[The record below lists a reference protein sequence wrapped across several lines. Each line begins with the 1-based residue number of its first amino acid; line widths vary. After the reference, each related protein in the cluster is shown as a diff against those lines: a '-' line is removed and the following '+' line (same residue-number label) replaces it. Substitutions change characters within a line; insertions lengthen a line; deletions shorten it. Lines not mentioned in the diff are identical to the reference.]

1 MAQLPQVALLVV
13 VVVVVVAHNDVG
25 AEEPAAGEK
34 MEEACFYSQVFHD
47 QQRKSF
53 DVSNDLVQT
62 SEVLLAHSFSA
73 SYSMEGLMV
82 FVDGRNMQE
91 LQEEDAKNLGIVI
104 DSMQEG
110 MECARKVTQ
119 CSVRRK
125 DVAVVV
131 LDP

>member
-1 MAQLPQVALLVV
+1 MAQLTQVVLLGVV
-13 VVVVVVAHNDVG
+13 VHNDVKAG
-25 AEEPAAGEK
+25 EPAVVEK
-34 MEEACFYSQVFHD
+34 MEEACFYSQVSHD
-47 QQRKSF
+47 QQRKRS
-53 DVSNDLVQT
+53 DVSNGLILT

>member
-1 MAQLPQVALLVV
+1 
-13 VVVVVVAHNDVG
+13 
-25 AEEPAAGEK
+25 
-34 MEEACFYSQVFHD
+34 VFHD

-119 CSVRRK
+119 YSVRRK